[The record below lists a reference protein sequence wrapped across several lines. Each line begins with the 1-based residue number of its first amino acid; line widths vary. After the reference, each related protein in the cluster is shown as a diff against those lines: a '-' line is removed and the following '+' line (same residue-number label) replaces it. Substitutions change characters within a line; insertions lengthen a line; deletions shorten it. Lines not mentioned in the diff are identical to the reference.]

1 MNFNK
6 EKYETQLALYI
17 KKINENNQAQSEL
30 EERETRKDY
39 YKSYDYEKIIG
50 MSEEEFYEYI
60 SKLWAMIIWG
70 NKEYIINKY
79 INDNGFDNL
88 KKSIADLL
96 YGNDDLTNRW
106 NKFNKN
112 IKGFGPAMM
121 SELLCYIYPYECMI
135 WNNTSLLAF
144 QYLEISD
151 LPVYNYQKSG
161 EKYNELCNYC
171 KELLKI
177 ADEKTGI
184 KNDLLFI
191 DYLFWDN
198 LKLYKSNIKN
208 TSDSIPVANTTENK
222 KSLHTELKEKVRDI
236 GIFLGFDASNE
247 VKIGNGAIV
256 DTVWDF
262 SINNVGKVTYVFEV
276 QTGGSIDSLIMN
288 LLKASKFKNVQ
299 GIIAVSDSDQ
309 LEKIRKESEDV
320 FKNENKKIQL
330 WDQDDV
336 MDVYNKLQSVNESV
350 NSILK
355 IDDSL
360 GN

>member
-1 MNFNK
+1 MSFNK
-6 EKYETQLALYI
+6 EKYEKQLDLYI

-30 EERETRKDY
+30 EERETRKNY
-39 YKSYDYEKIIG
+39 YKCYDYEKILK
-50 MSEEEFYEYI
+50 MDEEEFYEYI

-88 KKSIADLL
+88 KESIANLL
-96 YGNDDLTNRW
+96 YGNDDLTKRW
-106 NKFNKN
+106 DKFNKN

-161 EKYNELCNYC
+161 EKYREFCNYC

-198 LKLYKSNIKN
+198 LKLYKSSIKKISDLVPIV
-208 TSDSIPVANTTENK
+208 TSTENK

-247 VKIGNGAIV
+247 VKIGDGAIV

-299 GIIAVSDSDQ
+299 GIIAVSDSNQ

-336 MDVYNKLQSVNESV
+336 IDVYNKLQSVNESV

>member
-1 MNFNK
+1 MKFNK
-6 EKYETQLALYI
+6 KKYDEQLVSYI
-17 KKINENNQAQSEL
+17 KKISENNQAQNEL
-30 EERETRKDY
+30 QEREERKEY
-39 YKSYDYEKIIG
+39 YKSYNYNKIID
-50 MSEEEFYEYI
+50 MTEEDFYQYI

-79 INDNGFDNL
+79 ISDNGFDNL

-96 YGNDDLTNRW
+96 YGNEDLESRW

-121 SELLCYIYPYECMI
+121 SELLCYIYPYDCMI

-144 QYLEISD
+144 QYLEIED
-151 LPVYNYQKSG
+151 LPTYNYQKNG
-161 EKYNELCNYC
+161 KKYVELCAYC

-177 ADEKTGI
+177 ADDHTKE

-198 LKLYKSNIKN
+198 LKLYKNQTKVLPDQKNIIS
-208 TSDSIPVANTTENK
+208 TSENK

-288 LLKASKFKNVQ
+288 LLKASKYKNVQ

-309 LEKIRKESEDV
+309 LEKIRKESEDI

-330 WDQDDV
+330 WDQDEV
-336 MDVYNKLQSVNESV
+336 MDVYDKLQSVNESV

>member
-1 MNFNK
+1 MK
-6 EKYETQLALYI
+6 
-17 KKINENNQAQSEL
+17 
-30 EERETRKDY
+30 
-39 YKSYDYEKIIG
+39 
-50 MSEEEFYEYI
+50 
-60 SKLWAMIIWG
+60 
-70 NKEYIINKY
+70 
-79 INDNGFDNL
+79 
-88 KKSIADLL
+88 
-96 YGNDDLTNRW
+96 
-106 NKFNKN
+106 
-112 IKGFGPAMM
+112 
-121 SELLCYIYPYECMI
+121 
-135 WNNTSLLAF
+135 
-144 QYLEISD
+144 
-151 LPVYNYQKSG
+151 
-161 EKYNELCNYC
+161 
-171 KELLKI
+171 
-177 ADEKTGI
+177 KTGI

-198 LKLYKSNIKN
+198 LKLYKNSIKN
-208 TSDSIPVANTTENK
+208 TSDSIPVVNTTENK

>member
-1 MNFNK
+1 M
-6 EKYETQLALYI
+6 
-17 KKINENNQAQSEL
+17 
-30 EERETRKDY
+30 
-39 YKSYDYEKIIG
+39 
-50 MSEEEFYEYI
+50 
-60 SKLWAMIIWG
+60 
-70 NKEYIINKY
+70 
-79 INDNGFDNL
+79 
-88 KKSIADLL
+88 
-96 YGNDDLTNRW
+96 
-106 NKFNKN
+106 
-112 IKGFGPAMM
+112 
-121 SELLCYIYPYECMI
+121 
-135 WNNTSLLAF
+135 
-144 QYLEISD
+144 
-151 LPVYNYQKSG
+151 YNYQKSG

>member
-1 MNFNK
+1 M
-6 EKYETQLALYI
+6 
-17 KKINENNQAQSEL
+17 
-30 EERETRKDY
+30 
-39 YKSYDYEKIIG
+39 
-50 MSEEEFYEYI
+50 
-60 SKLWAMIIWG
+60 
-70 NKEYIINKY
+70 
-79 INDNGFDNL
+79 
-88 KKSIADLL
+88 
-96 YGNDDLTNRW
+96 
-106 NKFNKN
+106 
-112 IKGFGPAMM
+112 
-121 SELLCYIYPYECMI
+121 
-135 WNNTSLLAF
+135 
-144 QYLEISD
+144 
-151 LPVYNYQKSG
+151 
-161 EKYNELCNYC
+161 
-171 KELLKI
+171 
-177 ADEKTGI
+177 
-184 KNDLLFI
+184 
-191 DYLFWDN
+191 
-198 LKLYKSNIKN
+198 KLYKSSIKKI
-208 TSDSIPVANTTENK
+208 SDSVPIVTSTENK

-299 GIIAVSDSDQ
+299 GIIAVSDSNQ

-336 MDVYNKLQSVNESV
+336 IDVYNKLQSVNESV